1 MGSQGFGLG
10 YAQAVLAGLERPLLS
25 TSVHVESEQ
34 EGALEVPEAA
44 VMMDQFAG
52 RGLDFVIDC
61 GTRVSAGTCHISP
74 TTLGAPTFRCFV

>member
-1 MGSQGFGLG
+1 M
-10 YAQAVLAGLERPLLS
+10 QAVLAGLERPLLS

-34 EGALEVPEAA
+34 VGMLEVPEAA

-61 GTRVSAGTCHISP
+61 GTRVSHRSNPLSLLPVSA
-74 TTLGAPTFRCFV
+74 